1 MKSNR
6 SGRVDIGALW
16 AALPIALAACAGD
29 TLSLGVE
36 GAPQVAPEGSR
47 CAASP
52 TLVGTVVVNGQ
63 ADLDVLAGCEAIEG
77 NLEIAQFAGAD
88 LSPLASLR
96 SVAGDLNIGKT
107 PSVAEFWTV
116 LEGGWLESLEGLEAL
131 ERVGALALE
140 NVNAPSL
147 RPLENL
153 HHVNANATGS
163 WRAGELVIERAH
175 HLVDLSGLEKL
186 QGVTRLVVI
195 DNDALESLDGL
206 SPPFRLEEIN
216 LGNNP
221 RLANLDALAN
231 VRFVDFLQI
240 HTTGVRDLTALS
252 ELGVR
257 ETINIAYNP
266 ELVDISAL
274 PLWPVRSFGIENNP
288 KLDGTLVVP
297 DRAGVFVARNAEL
310 DRVVLEE
317 LHGSGDSWG
326 GGALETRILI
336 GDNQSL
342 SSIDLGA
349 LERCAELLIEGNGNL
364 SQLEMP
370 SLVGAVALSV
380 RFNPRLSTAAL
391 AGVQSLERRISDNA
405 D

>member
-1 MKSNR
+1 MKSN
-6 SGRVDIGALW
+6 SNGRVGVGAPS
-16 AALPIALAACAGD
+16 AALAIALSACAGD

-36 GAPQVAPEGSR
+36 EAPQTAPEGSR

-63 ADLDVLAGCEAIEG
+63 SDIDALAGCEAIEG

-88 LSPLASLR
+88 LRPLASLR

-107 PSVAEFWTV
+107 PSVAPFWTV

-140 NVNAPSL
+140 NVNAPNL
-147 RPLENL
+147 QPLENL
-153 HHVNANATGS
+153 RHVNANVTGS

-175 HLVDLSGLEKL
+175 RLVDLSGLEKL
-186 QGVTRLVVI
+186 QGVTSLHVV

-206 SPPFRLEEIN
+206 ALPFRVDDIN
-216 LGNNP
+216 LGHNP
-221 RLANLDALAN
+221 RLSNLDALAN

-240 HTTGVRDLTALS
+240 HTTGVRDLSALS

-266 ELVDISAL
+266 ELVTISAL
-274 PLWPVRSFGIENNP
+274 PLWPVRSFGVENNP

-297 DRAGVFVARNAEL
+297 DRAGVFVGGNAEL
-310 DRVVLEE
+310 DRVVFEE
-317 LHGSGDSWG
+317 LTSSGDSWR
-326 GGALETRILI
+326 GGALENRILI
-336 GDNQSL
+336 GNNHSL
-342 SSIDLGA
+342 SSIDLGGI
-349 LERCAELLIEGNGNL
+349 ERCAELAVEGNGNL
-364 SQLEMP
+364 TELEAP
-370 SLVGAVALSV
+370 ALVGAVTLSV
-380 RFNPRLSTAAL
+380 RFNPRLSTASL

-405 D
+405 E

>member
-1 MKSNR
+1 MKINSN
-6 SGRVDIGALW
+6 GRVVGGAHSAVL
-16 AALPIALAACAGD
+16 AIALAACAGD
-29 TLSLGVE
+29 TVSLGVE
-36 GAPQVAPEGSR
+36 EAPQAAPEGSR

-63 ADLDVLAGCEAIEG
+63 SDIDALAGCEAIEG

-88 LSPLASLR
+88 LRPLASLR

-116 LEGGWLESLEGLEAL
+116 LEGGWLESLEGLEGL

-140 NVNAPSL
+140 NINAPDL

-153 HHVNANATGS
+153 RHVNANVTGS

-186 QGVTRLVVI
+186 QGVTSLHVI

-206 SPPFRLEEIN
+206 ALPFRLDDIN
-216 LGNNP
+216 LGNDP
-221 RLANLDALAN
+221 RLSNLDALAN
-231 VRFVDFLQI
+231 VRFANFLQI

-266 ELVDISAL
+266 ELVTISAL
-274 PLWPVRSFGIENNP
+274 PLWPVRSFGVENNP
-288 KLDGTLVVP
+288 RLDGTLAVP
-297 DRAGVFVARNAEL
+297 NRAGVFVGRNAEL
-310 DRVVLEE
+310 DRVVFEE
-317 LHGSGDSWG
+317 LTVSGDSWRSG
-326 GGALETRILI
+326 GLETRILI
-336 GDNQSL
+336 GNNHSL
-342 SSIDLGA
+342 SSIDLGGI
-349 LERCAELLIEGNGNL
+349 ERCAELAIEGNDNL
-364 SQLEMP
+364 TQLEAP
-370 SLVGAVALSV
+370 ALIGAVSISV
-380 RFNPRLSTAAL
+380 RLNPRLSTAPL
-391 AGVQSLERRISDNA
+391 AGLQALERRISDNA